1 MKMNALKMNSR
12 MLVRIVAIVI
22 VLALLGWQWWGKH
35 HAANNAVPAGESS
48 PAQVVA
54 SGSAAVKTSTAPA
67 KPVKPAPPATIRLG
81 TLTLTACELKAPHG
95 GAGVPAFCT
104 KFPVPENRDDPKSR
118 TIDLKLAIVKS
129 DSAVPDKDMVVY
141 LAGGPGQSAT
151 ETFPQLAA
159 AFAPLQKHHDIL
171 VLDQRGTGGSHA
183 LSCPEVEKAR
193 KGQEDLP
200 FDAARVKA
208 DIAKCLAEVEKTA
221 DPRYYTTTI
230 AVADLEAVRQALGA
244 PKFDLVGIS
253 YGTRMAQQYAAAHPD
268 AVRSIVLDS
277 VAPNTLVLG
286 ETFASDLER
295 ALKLQAE
302 ACLATPACRQ
312 AFGDWRKTL
321 LDLHAQLAAK
331 PVEDVGFRDP
341 RTNEPAMRNVTGDTL
356 AGLVHLFA
364 YNAEASALLPLDV
377 AQAAKGDF
385 APLLGQTQIGE
396 GDLSGNMN
404 GGMQL
409 SVMCSEDAPF
419 LTARPGDAGTLL
431 GTRPIERIQA
441 ACSVWPRGEMP
452 KDFHQPFK
460 SSIPTLIL
468 SGERDPVTPPRFA
481 GEVLKGLSN
490 GRVLE
495 LKGMGHGEL
504 TIGCMPKLVNEFID
518 KLNPKQLD
526 AACLKRIGPI
536 PAFVNFNGASP

>member
-1 MKMNALKMNSR
+1 MKMNSR
-12 MLVRIVAIVI
+12 VILRIVAIVI
-22 VLALLGWQWWGKH
+22 VAGVVGWQWWGKH
-35 HAANNAVPAGESS
+35 HAPEATDAHL
-48 PAQVVA
+48 VA
-54 SGSAAVKTSTAPA
+54 ATSAASSVAPAAAVSA
-67 KPVKPAPPATIRLG
+67 KPVKPAPPATLKLG
-81 TLTLTACELKAPHG
+81 TLTLTACELKAPHSS
-95 GAGVPAFCT
+95 AGVPAFCT
-104 KFPVPENRDDPKSR
+104 KFPVPENRADPKSR
-118 TIDLKLAIVKS
+118 TIDLKLAVVKS
-129 DSAVPDKDMVVY
+129 DSAVPEKDMVVY

-151 ETFPQLAA
+151 ETFPQLAT
-159 AFAPLQKHHDIL
+159 AFEPLQKHRDIL
-171 VLDQRGTGGSHA
+171 VLDQRGTGGSHP
-183 LSCPEVEKAR
+183 LSCPETEKAQ
-193 KGQEDLP
+193 KGQQDLP

-208 DIAKCLAEVEKTA
+208 DIAQCLAEVEKKA

-244 PKFDLVGIS
+244 PKFDLIGIS
-253 YGTRMAQQYAAAHPD
+253 YGTRMAQQYATAHPD

-277 VAPNTLVLG
+277 VAPNTLILG

-302 ACLATPACRQ
+302 ACVATPACNK

-331 PVEDVGFRDP
+331 PVENVTFRDP
-341 RTNEPAMRNVTGDTL
+341 RTNEPATRNVTGDTL

-377 AQAAKGDF
+377 AQAAKGNF
-385 APLLGQTQIGE
+385 APLLGQTLLGE

-419 LTARPGDAGTLL
+419 LTPRPEDAGTLL
-431 GTRPIERIQA
+431 GTQPIERIQS
-441 ACSVWPRGEMP
+441 ACSVWPHGTMP

-481 GEVLKGLSN
+481 EEVLKGLSN

-495 LKGMGHGEL
+495 LKGMGHSEL
-504 TIGCMPKLVNEFID
+504 MIGCMPKVVNQFVD
-518 KLNPKQLD
+518 KLDPKQLD
-526 AACLKRIGPI
+526 IECLQRIGPI
-536 PAFVNFNGASP
+536 PAFVNFNGAAP

>member
-1 MKMNALKMNSR
+1 MKMNAR
-12 MLVRIVAIVI
+12 MILRIAIV
-22 VLALLGWQWWGKH
+22 VLAIAVFGWQWWAKQRTPPP
-35 HAANNAVPAGESS
+35 AAAAAATAKG
-48 PAQVVA
+48 AAA
-54 SGSAAVKTSTAPA
+54 STSAAPA
-67 KPVKPAPPATIRLG
+67 KPVKPAPPATIKLG
-81 TLTLTACELKAPHG
+81 ALTLTACELKAPHSS
-95 GAGVPAFCT
+95 AGVPAFCT
-104 KFPVPENRDDPKSR
+104 KFAVPENREDPHSR
-118 TIDLKLAIVKS
+118 TIDLKVAIVKS
-129 DSAVPDKDMVVY
+129 DSAVPEKDMVVY

-151 ETFPQLAA
+151 ETFPQLAT
-159 AFAPLQKHHDIL
+159 AFEPLQKHHDIL

-183 LSCPEVEKAR
+183 LSCPEVEKAQ
-193 KGQEDLP
+193 KKQQDLP
-200 FDAARVKA
+200 FDAARIKTE
-208 DIAKCLAEVEKTA
+208 IAQCLVEVEKTS
-221 DPRYYTTTI
+221 DPRFYTTTI
-230 AVADLEAVRQALGA
+230 AVDDLEAVRQALGA
-244 PKFDLVGIS
+244 PQFDLVGIS
-253 YGTRMAQQYAAAHPD
+253 YGTRMAQQYATAHPD

-277 VAPNTLVLG
+277 VAPNSLILG

-302 ACLATPACRQ
+302 ACIQTPACNK

-331 PVEDVGFRDP
+331 PVENVTFRDP
-341 RTNEPAMRNVTGDTL
+341 RTNQPATRTVSGDTL

-385 APLLGQTQIGE
+385 TPLLGQTQIGE

-409 SVMCSEDAPF
+409 SVICSEDAPF
-419 LTARPGDAGTLL
+419 LTARPGDADTLL

-441 ACSVWPRGEMP
+441 ACSVWPHGTLP

-481 GEVLKGLSN
+481 EEVLKGLSN

-504 TIGCMPKLVNEFID
+504 MIGCMPKIVAQFVD
-518 KLNPKQLD
+518 KPDPKRLD
-526 AACLKRIGPI
+526 AECLKRIGPI
-536 PAFVNFNGASP
+536 PAFVNFNGAAP